1 MDGSGTL
8 DRVPALMAS
17 CLDTDNKKQGTSMTI
32 LQRVVGGIALLVLL
46 LLGIVAVSF
55 NSTQSIHERLT
66 VITEQSAPLGQAVGE
81 INVQLLGANQ
91 TLLGLLAETD
101 AAAIA
106 TREKQFQQQFAD
118 YLQLHQR
125 LPALLRDHDQL
136 TQALDQE
143 QKLGN
148 AYGDQAKTLIDSYR
162 QLVAI
167 RRETRTLQGYATP
180 EANRLSSYLQAY
192 SAQQKAEG
200 ATAAVRAAQMLLI
213 ETDKTYAAFAAQAAR
228 LDLPGLDVVLN
239 QQQDVITDRL
249 RALAAIDER
258 SARIAGVMVTRL
270 LHEMTAH
277 DGLRQAYQRQAA
289 AEGQFDA
296 QRQRTGTALQATL
309 DALRTLSAGA
319 VAVAQQAKSDT
330 DATVAT
336 SRQVLAI
343 VALLAIGA
351 ALIIGL
357 WVARGL
363 RRPLLA
369 FRESLRQVTAG
380 DLRVQF
386 DVRRKDEFSEL
397 GGYLNELIRSLQ
409 TTVQTLTQSADDLRR
424 TAQAN
429 ADISASTTRAV
440 EEQTERLGSAA
451 SAMTQMESTV
461 AEVAQRALDTKD
473 AVDHTFALSTTT
485 GTTVAETIDSIQ
497 RQARQIQVAAQA
509 TDELQGYGQ
518 SIDGIVDAIR
528 NIAEQTNL
536 LALNAAIEAARAG
549 EQGRG
554 FAVVADEVRSLAGR
568 TQTSTT
574 EIQQQIEQMQQK
586 IHSVVEIM
594 GVSRAQSG
602 ECVQLASSA
611 REALQ
616 SMSQAVGTIREMN
629 TQIAAATE
637 EQSATVQ
644 ETSRMMVQIND
655 AALRAAEGAD
665 SAARSSEDL
674 SLMASQQRELLQ
686 RFSV

>member
-1 MDGSGTL
+1 
-8 DRVPALMAS
+8 
-17 CLDTDNKKQGTSMTI
+17 MTI

-106 TREKQFQQQFAD
+106 TREQQFQQQFAD

-258 SARIAGVMVTRL
+258 SARIVGVMVTRL
-270 LHEMTAH
+270 LHEMTAP

-351 ALIIGL
+351 ALIIGF

-409 TTVQTLTQSADDLRR
+409 TTVQTLTQSADDLRG

-473 AVDHTFALSTTT
+473 AVDHTFQLSTTT

-554 FAVVADEVRSLAGR
+554 FAVVADEVRSLASR
-568 TQTSTT
+568 TQASTT

-674 SLMASQQRELLQ
+674 SLMASRQRELLQ

>member
-1 MDGSGTL
+1 MTL
-8 DRVPALMAS
+8 
-17 CLDTDNKKQGTSMTI
+17 

-55 NSTQSIHERLT
+55 TSTQSIHERLA

-91 TLLGLLAETD
+91 TLLSLLAETD
-101 AAAIA
+101 SAPIA
-106 TREKQFQQQFAD
+106 THEKQFQQQFAD

-125 LPALLRDHDQL
+125 LPALLRGHDQL
-136 TQALDQE
+136 TQALAQE

-162 QLVAI
+162 RLVAV

-213 ETDKTYAAFAAQAAR
+213 ETDKTYAAFATQAAR
-228 LDLPGLDVVLN
+228 LDLPGLAVTLN

-249 RALAAIDER
+249 RALATVDER
-258 SARIAGVMVTRL
+258 SARIVGVMVTRL
-270 LHEMTAH
+270 LHEMTAP
-277 DGLRQAYQRQAA
+277 DGLRQAYERQAA
-289 AEGQFDA
+289 AEAQFDA

-330 DATVAT
+330 DASVAT

-343 VALLAIGA
+343 VALLAICA
-351 ALIIGL
+351 AVIIGL

-363 RRPLLA
+363 RRPLQA
-369 FRESLRQVTAG
+369 FRDSLRQVTAG

-397 GGYLNELIRSLQ
+397 GGYLNELIHSLQ

-424 TAQAN
+424 TALAN

-473 AVDHTFALSTTT
+473 AVDHTFELSTAT

-497 RQARQIQVAAQA
+497 RQAQQIQVAAQA

-554 FAVVADEVRSLAGR
+554 FAVVADEVRSLASR
-568 TQTSTT
+568 TQASTS

-586 IHSVVEIM
+586 IHSVVDIM

-674 SLMASQQRELLQ
+674 SLMASRQRELLQ

>member
-1 MDGSGTL
+1 
-8 DRVPALMAS
+8 
-17 CLDTDNKKQGTSMTI
+17 MTI

-106 TREKQFQQQFAD
+106 TREQQFQQQFAD

-125 LPALLRDHDQL
+125 LPALLRAHDQL

-258 SARIAGVMVTRL
+258 SARIVGVMVTRL
-270 LHEMTAH
+270 LHEMTAP

-330 DATVAT
+330 DATVAI

-351 ALIIGL
+351 ALIIGF

-424 TAQAN
+424 TAQGN
-429 ADISASTTRAV
+429 AEISASTTRAV

-554 FAVVADEVRSLAGR
+554 FAVVADEVRSLASR
-568 TQTSTT
+568 TQASTT

-674 SLMASQQRELLQ
+674 SLMASRQRELLQ

>member
-1 MDGSGTL
+1 
-8 DRVPALMAS
+8 
-17 CLDTDNKKQGTSMTI
+17 MTI

-101 AAAIA
+101 AAVIA
-106 TREKQFQQQFAD
+106 TREQQFQQQFAD

-125 LPALLRDHDQL
+125 LPALLRAHDQL

-258 SARIAGVMVTRL
+258 SARIVGVMVTRL
-270 LHEMTAH
+270 LHEMTAP

-351 ALIIGL
+351 ALIIGF

-409 TTVQTLTQSADDLRR
+409 TTVQTLTQSADDLRG

-473 AVDHTFALSTTT
+473 AVDHTFELSTTT

-554 FAVVADEVRSLAGR
+554 FAVVADEVRSLASR
-568 TQTSTT
+568 TQASTT

-665 SAARSSEDL
+665 SAARSSENL
-674 SLMASQQRELLQ
+674 SLMASRQRELLQ

>member
-1 MDGSGTL
+1 
-8 DRVPALMAS
+8 
-17 CLDTDNKKQGTSMTI
+17 MTI

-101 AAAIA
+101 AAVIA
-106 TREKQFQQQFAD
+106 TREQQFQQQFAD

-125 LPALLRDHDQL
+125 LPALLHAHDQL

-258 SARIAGVMVTRL
+258 SARIVGVMVTRL
-270 LHEMTAH
+270 LHEMTAP

-351 ALIIGL
+351 ALIIGF

-409 TTVQTLTQSADDLRR
+409 TTVQTLTQSADDLRG

-473 AVDHTFALSTTT
+473 AVDHTFELSTTT

-554 FAVVADEVRSLAGR
+554 FAVVADEVRSLASR
-568 TQTSTT
+568 TQASTT

-674 SLMASQQRELLQ
+674 SLMASRQRELLQ

>member
-1 MDGSGTL
+1 
-8 DRVPALMAS
+8 
-17 CLDTDNKKQGTSMTI
+17 MTI

-106 TREKQFQQQFAD
+106 TREQQFQQQFAD

-125 LPALLRDHDQL
+125 LPALLRAHDQL

-148 AYGDQAKTLIDSYR
+148 AYGDQAKTLIDGYR

-167 RRETRTLQGYATP
+167 RRETRTLQSYATP

-213 ETDKTYAAFAAQAAR
+213 ETDKTYAAFAVQAAR

-258 SARIAGVMVTRL
+258 SARIVGVMVTRL
-270 LHEMTAH
+270 LHEMTAP

-351 ALIIGL
+351 ALIIGF

-409 TTVQTLTQSADDLRR
+409 TTVQTLTQSADDLRL

-473 AVDHTFALSTTT
+473 AVDHTFELSTTT

-554 FAVVADEVRSLAGR
+554 FAVVADEVRSLASR
-568 TQTSTT
+568 TQASTT

-674 SLMASQQRELLQ
+674 SLMASRQRELLQ

>member
-1 MDGSGTL
+1 
-8 DRVPALMAS
+8 
-17 CLDTDNKKQGTSMTI
+17 MTI

-55 NSTQSIHERLT
+55 NSTQSIHERLA

-106 TREKQFQQQFAD
+106 TREQQFQQQFAD

-148 AYGDQAKTLIDSYR
+148 AYGDQAKILIDSYR

-192 SAQQKAEG
+192 SSQQKAEG

-258 SARIAGVMVTRL
+258 SARIVGVMVTRL
-270 LHEMTAH
+270 LHEMTAP

-351 ALIIGL
+351 ALIIGF

-424 TAQAN
+424 TSQAN

-473 AVDHTFALSTTT
+473 AVDHTFQLSTTT

-554 FAVVADEVRSLAGR
+554 FAVVADEVRSLASR
-568 TQTSTT
+568 TQASTT

-674 SLMASQQRELLQ
+674 SLMASRQRELLQ

>member
-1 MDGSGTL
+1 
-8 DRVPALMAS
+8 
-17 CLDTDNKKQGTSMTI
+17 MTI

-55 NSTQSIHERLT
+55 NSTQSIHERLA

-106 TREKQFQQQFAD
+106 TGEKQFQQQFSD

-258 SARIAGVMVTRL
+258 SARIVGVMVTRL
-270 LHEMTAH
+270 LHEMTAP

-351 ALIIGL
+351 ALIIGF

-409 TTVQTLTQSADDLRR
+409 TTVQTLTQSADDLRG
-424 TAQAN
+424 TAQGN

-473 AVDHTFALSTTT
+473 AVDHTFELSTTT

-554 FAVVADEVRSLAGR
+554 FAVVADEVRSLASR
-568 TQTSTT
+568 TQASTT

-674 SLMASQQRELLQ
+674 SLMASRQRELLQ

>member
-1 MDGSGTL
+1 M
-8 DRVPALMAS
+8 
-17 CLDTDNKKQGTSMTI
+17 
-32 LQRVVGGIALLVLL
+32 VGGIALLVLL

-106 TREKQFQQQFAD
+106 TREQQFQQQFAD

-125 LPALLRDHDQL
+125 LPALLRAHDQL

-148 AYGDQAKTLIDSYR
+148 AYGDQAKTLIDGYR

-167 RRETRTLQGYATP
+167 RRETRTLQSYATP

-213 ETDKTYAAFAAQAAR
+213 ETDKTYAAFAVQAAR

-258 SARIAGVMVTRL
+258 SARIVGVMVTRL
-270 LHEMTAH
+270 LHEMTAP

-351 ALIIGL
+351 ALIIGF

-409 TTVQTLTQSADDLRR
+409 TTVQTLTQSADDLRL

-473 AVDHTFALSTTT
+473 AVDHTFELSTTT

-554 FAVVADEVRSLAGR
+554 FAVVADEVRSLASR
-568 TQTSTT
+568 TQASTT

-674 SLMASQQRELLQ
+674 SLMASRQRELLQ